1 MDKYIKQVEDIYL
14 IISSLGVSG
23 DAVDVIAAVRSK
35 LRKLMEDMAAEK
47 PKKEAKTDG

>member
-35 LRKLMEDMAAEK
+35 LRKLMEDMKADGQG
-47 PKKEAKTDG
+47 KEAKTDG